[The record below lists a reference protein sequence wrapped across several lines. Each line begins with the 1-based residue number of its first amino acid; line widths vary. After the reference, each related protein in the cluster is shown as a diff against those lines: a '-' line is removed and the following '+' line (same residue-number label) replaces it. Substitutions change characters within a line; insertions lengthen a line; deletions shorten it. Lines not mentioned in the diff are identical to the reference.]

1 MHDKVRAGA
10 ETVSS
15 AASSA
20 AGLARG
26 SQVWAKVL
34 LELSITNKLSAG
46 FERPK
51 DAAWHRDCRSQGS
64 AELPASLLSVKS
76 QGARRRQVVMKEVKR
91 VVMVMLMAVILS
103 VTLLAQMSA
112 FGQKGD
118 NNNRPPKEEQRVK
131 ERDKQPPPRNSNSK
145 NSNGNRH
152 G

>member
-1 MHDKVRAGA
+1 
-10 ETVSS
+10 
-15 AASSA
+15 
-20 AGLARG
+20 
-26 SQVWAKVL
+26 
-34 LELSITNKLSAG
+34 
-46 FERPK
+46 
-51 DAAWHRDCRSQGS
+51 
-64 AELPASLLSVKS
+64 
-76 QGARRRQVVMKEVKR
+76 MKEVKR
-91 VVMVMLMAVILS
+91 VLMVMLMAVILS